1 MSLVLRGGGSQVGNE
16 TDRGVVWPATTSPGQ
31 KKGIYKEERNASYQM
46 YTDTKVYEGDWYINV
61 DVKHDESHYENH
73 WLDMWPKSSRG
84 SPRCA
89 VLSCWGTP
97 N

>member
-1 MSLVLRGGGSQVGNE
+1 MGNE
-16 TDRGVVWPATTSPGQ
+16 TDRGGGLTSDYIAGP

-73 WLDMWPKSSRG
+73 
-84 SPRCA
+84 
-89 VLSCWGTP
+89 
-97 N
+97 